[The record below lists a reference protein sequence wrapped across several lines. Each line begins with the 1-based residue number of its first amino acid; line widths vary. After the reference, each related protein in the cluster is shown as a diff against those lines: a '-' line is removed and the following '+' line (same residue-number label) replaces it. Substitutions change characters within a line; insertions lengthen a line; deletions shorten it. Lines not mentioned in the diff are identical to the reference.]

1 MKIDILSYSELL
13 QCCLYILLNLMFS
26 RYMYL
31 LFLQFYL
38 VVLCENKCK
47 IWRPKFPRLF
57 KCTATECGSEFI
69 YMDSL
74 GMQPFHICF
83 L

>member
-1 MKIDILSYSELL
+1 
-13 QCCLYILLNLMFS
+13 MFS

-31 LFLQFYL
+31 LFLQIHL

-57 KCTATECGSEFI
+57 KCTATECGSEFNFI
-69 YMDSL
+69 IFISIKAKKKKGWNVSL
-74 GMQPFHICF
+74 ALLMSIHG
-83 L
+83 